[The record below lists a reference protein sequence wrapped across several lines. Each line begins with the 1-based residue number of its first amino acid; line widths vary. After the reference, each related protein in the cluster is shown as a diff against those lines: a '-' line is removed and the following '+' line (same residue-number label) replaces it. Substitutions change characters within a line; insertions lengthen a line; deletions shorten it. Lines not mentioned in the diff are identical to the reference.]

1 MSKLQIYMK
10 TLIKKKTTINKKDN
24 LIILTDKKDNLK
36 QYGITEKEHVYIKK
50 VNDEIIS
57 INQYDRYLFIVKP
70 KKNRNI
76 NLHSENCRLI
86 GDRLIERLT
95 DVNSIVIIDTIMKS
109 DDALKIAEGMAL
121 SNYTFDKYKKEQIK
135 KLKEIH
141 IVSNTPSKEINELN
155 KVIEGVYFSRD
166 LINEPFSHLK
176 AIDLAAAAKKSSNN
190 NGFKV
195 KVLLKKEI
203 ENLKMG
209 GLLAVNQGSLDEP
222 TFTIMEWKPK
232 NAKNKQP
239 IVLVGKGIVYDTG
252 GLSLKPTKD
261 SMDLMKVDM
270 GGAGIVIG
278 TMQAIS
284 ANKLPVHVIG
294 LAPATD
300 NRPSGNAYA
309 PGDVITMYDKTTVE
323 VLNTDAEGRLIL
335 ADALSYAKKYDPQLV
350 IDLATLTGSAANS
363 IGHYGIVSM
372 HKGAKSEHEKLK
384 QVGHKVHE
392 RLAEMPFWSEYDDL
406 IKSDIA
412 DIKNIGGT
420 QAGAITA
427 GKFLSHFVN
436 YPWIHLD
443 IAGPT
448 FTKEKYGYRGKGA
461 TGMGVRL
468 LYEFIKNIYEK
479 N

>member
-24 LIILTDKKDNLK
+24 LIILTDNKDNLK
-36 QYGITEKEHVYIKK
+36 QYGISEKEHIYIKK

-86 GDRLIERLT
+86 GDRLIERLI

-372 HKGAKSEHEKLK
+372 YKGAKSEHEKLK

-448 FTKEKYGYRGKGA
+448 FTKQKYGYRGKGA

>member
-36 QYGITEKEHVYIKK
+36 QYGISEKEHVYIKK

-121 SNYTFDKYKKEQIK
+121 SNYTFDKYKKEKIK

-372 HKGAKSEHEKLK
+372 YKGAKSEHEKLK

-448 FTKEKYGYRGKGA
+448 FTKQKYGYRGKGA

>member
-36 QYGITEKEHVYIKK
+36 QYGISEKEHVYIKK

-86 GDRLIERLT
+86 GDRLIERLI
-95 DVNSIVIIDTIMKS
+95 DVNSIVIIDTIMKN

-372 HKGAKSEHEKLK
+372 YKGAKSEHEKLK

-448 FTKEKYGYRGKGA
+448 FTKQKYGYRGKGA

>member
-372 HKGAKSEHEKLK
+372 YKGAKSEHEKLK

-448 FTKEKYGYRGKGA
+448 FTKQKYGYRGKGA

>member
-1 MSKLQIYMK
+1 MK

-36 QYGITEKEHVYIKK
+36 QYGISEKEHVYIKK

-86 GDRLIERLT
+86 GDRLIERLI
-95 DVNSIVIIDTIMKS
+95 DVNSIVIIDTIMKN

-121 SNYTFDKYKKEQIK
+121 SNYIFDKYKKEQIK

-176 AIDLAAAAKKSSNN
+176 AIDLAAAAKKSSNI

-195 KVLLKKEI
+195 KILVKKEI

-232 NAKNKQP
+232 NAKNKRP

-372 HKGAKSEHEKLK
+372 YKGAKSEHEKLK

-420 QAGAITA
+420 HAGAITA
-427 GKFLSHFVN
+427 GKFLSHFVD

-448 FTKEKYGYRGKGA
+448 FTKQKYGYRGKGA

>member
-141 IVSNTPSKEINELN
+141 IVSNTTYKEINELN

>member
-1 MSKLQIYMK
+1 MK

-121 SNYTFDKYKKEQIK
+121 SNYTFDKYKKEKIK

-372 HKGAKSEHEKLK
+372 YKGAKSEHEKLK

-448 FTKEKYGYRGKGA
+448 FTKQKYGYRGKGA

>member
-121 SNYTFDKYKKEQIK
+121 SNYTFDKYKKEKIK

-372 HKGAKSEHEKLK
+372 YKGAKSEHEKLK

-448 FTKEKYGYRGKGA
+448 FTKQKYGYRGKGA

>member
-36 QYGITEKEHVYIKK
+36 QYGISEKEHIYIKK

-86 GDRLIERLT
+86 GDRLIERLI
-95 DVNSIVIIDTIMKS
+95 DVNSIVIIDTIMKN

-121 SNYTFDKYKKEQIK
+121 SNYIFDKYKKEQIK

-195 KVLLKKEI
+195 KILVKKEI

-232 NAKNKQP
+232 NAKNKRP

-372 HKGAKSEHEKLK
+372 YKGAKSEHEKLK